1 MELSGVGVAVIGL
14 GVSGVAAARL
24 ALAKGGDVYV
34 SDTRTD
40 ETIAARGADLG
51 VAGAAVELGGH
62 DVERVARAGLVVVSP
77 GVPPYAPVLRTLAE
91 RGVRWISEPELA
103 TRFFT
108 GSLIAVTGT
117 NGKTTTTLLIEHLLR
132 TAGISAAAGGIVG
145 GGFAPAACDVARA
158 EPQAEWKVLEM
169 SSFQLGGIDKLKPD
183 IGLITN
189 LSPDHLDR
197 YESVEAYYA
206 DKARIADNADA
217 ATRWVLPTGDAAV
230 EQLLD
235 DAPGER
241 FRFGNGPESN
251 IYVDASAI
259 TVMLSGDPEII
270 CAVSDIP
277 LLGWHNIRN
286 AMAAALTAR
295 LAGATS
301 DAIAEGLRS
310 ARPLPHR
317 LEPVA
322 DNRGVLWVNDSK
334 ATNVAAAKSALE
346 SLDLPVVLLLGG
358 KDKGEDFSELAA
370 TVVAKAR
377 AVLAF
382 GAAGAR
388 IAAELEGCPVERID
402 GDLSDV
408 VRRAAAVAQ
417 EGDVVLLSPACSSFD
432 MFESYEDRGRRFTD
446 LARDTS

>member
-1 MELSGVGVAVIGL
+1 MQVA
-14 GVSGVAAARL
+14 
-24 ALAKGGDVYV
+24 
-34 SDTRTD
+34 DTATH
-40 ETIAARGADLG
+40 
-51 VAGAAVELGGH
+51 AG
-62 DVERVARAGLVVVSP
+62 
-77 GVPPYAPVLRTLAE
+77 
-91 RGVRWISEPELA
+91 
-103 TRFFT
+103 
-108 GSLIAVTGT
+108 
-117 NGKTTTTLLIEHLLR
+117 
-132 TAGISAAAGGIVG
+132 
-145 GGFAPAACDVARA
+145 
-158 EPQAEWKVLEM
+158 
-169 SSFQLGGIDKLKPD
+169 
-183 IGLITN
+183 
-189 LSPDHLDR
+189 
-197 YESVEAYYA
+197 
-206 DKARIADNADA
+206 
-217 ATRWVLPTGDAAV
+217 V

-432 MFESYEDRGRRFTD
+432 MFESYEDRGRRFSE
-446 LARDTS
+446 LAREMA